1 MIAAFEGKFIM
12 KKGLKNGKEQKKETK
27 YCSYNTH
34 IIVYLVG
41 FLVFLALA
49 VAFFT
54 DGIGWGIFF
63 MLIALI
69 PIFIIVVSPLR
80 YEYSKKSVIIV
91 YVLGDREIIPWS
103 SVRNITLYG
112 SWISHL
118 DCFPYYQVAYGHKK
132 QKFYM
137 NGEITKSRKNKKLIE
152 KFYGGT
158 IL

>member
-1 MIAAFEGKFIM
+1 M
-12 KKGLKNGKEQKKETK
+12 KKASKNNKEQNKEPK
-27 YCSYNTH
+27 CCSFNTH
-34 IIVYLVG
+34 IIIYLIG

-49 VAFFT
+49 VVFFA

-63 MLIALI
+63 VLLALL

-80 YEYSKKSVIIV
+80 YEYSKKSVTIV
-91 YVLGDREIIPWS
+91 YVLGDRESIPWT
-103 SVRNITLYG
+103 SVTSITQYG
-112 SWISHL
+112 SWIQHFGA
-118 DCFPYYQVAYGHKK
+118 FPHYQVAYGHKK

>member
-1 MIAAFEGKFIM
+1 MNKQSPKTIYLSFNTYLIIYLIAMIIFGAFAAM
-12 KKGLKNGKEQKKETK
+12 
-27 YCSYNTH
+27 
-34 IIVYLVG
+34 
-41 FLVFLALA
+41 
-49 VAFFT
+49 FFA
-54 DGIGWGIFF
+54 DGDAWGIFF

-80 YEYSKKSVIIV
+80 YEYSKKSVTIV
-91 YVLGDREIIPWS
+91 YVLGDREIIPWT

-118 DCFPYYQVAYGHKK
+118 DCLPYYQVAYGHKK

-137 NGEITKSRKNKKLIE
+137 NGEIIKSRKNKKLIE

>member
-1 MIAAFEGKFIM
+1 M
-12 KKGLKNGKEQKKETK
+12 KKRTNNRGDRKE
-27 YCSYNTH
+27 NTYFSFNTYL
-34 IIVYLVG
+34 IIYAIA
-41 FLVFLALA
+41 FLIFSALA
-49 VAFFT
+49 VAFFS

-63 MLIALI
+63 MLIALL

-80 YEYSKKSVIIV
+80 YEYSKKSVTIV
-91 YVLGDREIIPWS
+91 YVFGDREIIPWT

-118 DCFPYYQVAYGHKK
+118 DCLPYYQVVYGHKK

-137 NGEITKSRKNKKLIE
+137 NGEIIKSRKNKKLIE

>member
-1 MIAAFEGKFIM
+1 M
-12 KKGLKNGKEQKKETK
+12 KKRINNREDKKENI
-27 YCSYNTH
+27 YFSFNTYL
-34 IIVYLVG
+34 IIYAIA
-41 FLVFLALA
+41 FLVFTSLA
-49 VAFFT
+49 VMFFA
-54 DGIGWGIFF
+54 DGDAWGIFF
-63 MLIALI
+63 MLLALL

-80 YEYSKKSVIIV
+80 YEYSKKSVTIV
-91 YVLGDREIIPWS
+91 YVLGDREIIPWT

-118 DCFPYYQVAYGHKK
+118 GSFPYYQVAYGHKK

>member
-1 MIAAFEGKFIM
+1 M
-12 KKGLKNGKEQKKETK
+12 KKRINNRGDRKE
-27 YCSYNTH
+27 NTYFSFNTYL
-34 IIVYLVG
+34 IIYAIAILI
-41 FLVFLALA
+41 FSALA
-49 VAFFT
+49 VAFFMSG
-54 DGIGWGIFF
+54 DAWGIFF

-91 YVLGDREIIPWS
+91 YVLGDREIIPWT

-112 SWISHL
+112 SWISHI